1 MCIRDRLSKS
11 RQGRLQVRIGNK
23 AIPAERVCLLL
34 LNGEDPGTDVVFMDG
49 DYDNL
54 RADNLEVCK
63 GTYFEVKP
71 LREPENQSERIVE
84 PPAQI
89 DGEVVKMKNGRWLA
103 RRLNGLCIEVVG
115 RFETETKA
123 IEALKS

>member
-1 MCIRDRLSKS
+1 MCIRDR
-11 RQGRLQVRIGNK
+11 GRLQVRIGNK

-63 GTYFEVKP
+63 GTHFEVKP
-71 LREPENQSERIVE
+71 LTEPEIKPESIIE
-84 PPAQI
+84 PPAVVN
-89 DGEVVKMKNGRWLA
+89 GEVVQLKSGKWAA
-103 RRLNGLCIEVVG
+103 RRLNGRCLEVIG
-115 RFETETKA
+115 RFDNESAA
-123 IEALKS
+123 IEALKE